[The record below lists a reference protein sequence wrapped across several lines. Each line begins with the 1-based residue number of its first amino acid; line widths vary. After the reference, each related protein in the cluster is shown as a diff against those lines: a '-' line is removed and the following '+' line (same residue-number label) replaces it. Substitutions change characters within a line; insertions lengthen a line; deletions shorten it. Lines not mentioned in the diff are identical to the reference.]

1 MYAWKYFSFFIIF
14 IYLLENRSEGRKM
27 TTLMMMKKKKRK
39 AIKKLDFLNLFIC
52 LNLNFFIKVPKEW
65 EGGCGKGG
73 YKINIRRE

>member
-1 MYAWKYFSFFIIF
+1 MHGNISFFFIIF

-27 TTLMMMKKKKRK
+27 TTLMMKKKKKRK

-65 EGGCGKGG
+65 EGG